1 MKYAYCTLFNSHYL
15 DKGLVTIHSLLKN
28 SKNAVIYVLTMDE
41 ECFHILK
48 TMAMDRVIL
57 IHLNDFE
64 NERLLAVKKKRS
76 AAEYCWTCSAGL
88 IQYILETYG
97 ESNCTYID
105 ADLYFYRDPSFLI
118 EEMKEKGKS
127 VLIIEHGFKKDY
139 LYEHSVGG
147 SGRFCVEFNT
157 FLNNEEAREVLK
169 QWIDDILTEC
179 SATTAGNL
187 GDQSYLTGW
196 PEKYECVHIVE
207 HIGAGIA
214 PWNLNRFALVKI
226 ENRIPVIS
234 EVGKKNS
241 REAAVFFHFH
251 NLKYVDRNKVNIG
264 VYHRYWKVD
273 QRLVE
278 ALYRPYLAALEE
290 QKKLLETEFGIT
302 DLVKAHPAWSQ
313 EEESCSLLGKVKKL
327 KRDLWKGSVTKS
339 VKNLIVRI
347 DLNLR
352 YKVNHKKDI
361 MDIRNTLGTTE
372 RL

>member
-1 MKYAYCTLFNSHYL
+1 MLTFCTLFDSNYL
-15 DKGLVTIHSLLKN
+15 DKGLVLYHSMNHAMEEFRLYIL
-28 SKNAVIYVLTMDE
+28 AMDE
-41 ECFHILK
+41 KCYEVLK
-48 TMAMDRVIL
+48 SMELQQVVPIRL
-57 IHLNDFE
+57 SDFE
-64 NERLLAVKKKRS
+64 NERLLTAKAERTP
-76 AAEYCWTCSAGL
+76 AEYCWTCSASL
-88 IQYILETYG
+88 ILYILEAYG

-118 EEMKEKGKS
+118 EEMKEQGKS
-127 VLIIEHGFKKDY
+127 VLIIEHGFKKDH

-157 FLNNEEAREVLK
+157 FLNQEEAREVLK

-196 PEKYECVHIVE
+196 PEKYKCVHIVE

-214 PWNLNRFALVKI
+214 PWNLNRFVLKKT
-226 ENRIPVIS
+226 ENHIPVIS

-241 REAAVFFHFH
+241 QEAAVFFHFH
-251 NLKYVDRNKVNIG
+251 NLKYLDRNKVNIG

-273 QRLVE
+273 QKLVE
-278 ALYRPYLAALEE
+278 AVYRPYLAALEE

-313 EEESCSLLGKVKKL
+313 EGESCSSLEKIKKL
-327 KRDLWKGSVTKS
+327 MRGLWKGSVKKS

-352 YKVNHKKDI
+352 YKVNHKKDVMEI
-361 MDIRNTLGTTE
+361 
-372 RL
+372 